1 MRPPECGSLPQGEH
15 MSTEPDAEPSS
26 QKRAAQSVPPA
37 NLGPHNGLDHMVHAL
52 AEIEKLI
59 NHTLT
64 SLTWIEQELS
74 QPLLQQPVGKWS
86 KQDIEVLKRVITGQT
101 RLRMAS
107 SLTQRVLAT
116 AQAARS
122 RTLTTEDVQL
132 ILRWLTAYPSQSITQ
147 TEAAHAEE
155 LLQTMGGAQ
164 VAQERLQQIA
174 LQWQQHYP
182 LHSEALQ
189 KFLAGWKRRDIVQHI
204 VAQGCYE
211 DSRVY
216 ACIKELPKRI
226 SEHLRRAQLI
236 NQDRFNAG

>member
-1 MRPPECGSLPQGEH
+1 MP
-15 MSTEPDAEPSS
+15 TEPNAEPFSS
-26 QKRAAQSVPPA
+26 QKRAAQHVPPA
-37 NLGPHNGLDHMVHAL
+37 DLVPNNGLDHMVHAL

-74 QPLLQQPVGKWS
+74 QPLLQQPVGKVS
-86 KQDIEVLKRVITGQT
+86 KQDIEVLKLAITGQT

-122 RTLTTEDVQL
+122 RTLTADDVVL
-132 ILRWLTAYPSQSITQ
+132 ILRWLTAYPSQSITH
-147 TEAAHAEE
+147 TEAARAEE
-155 LLQTMGGAQ
+155 LLQTMGGPQ
-164 VAQERLQQIA
+164 VVQERLQQIA
-174 LQWQQHYP
+174 QQWQQLYP

-189 KFLAGWKRRDIVQHI
+189 KFLAGWKRREIVQHI
-204 VAQGCYE
+204 VGQGCYE

-236 NQDRFNAG
+236 NQDRFNAS

>member
-1 MRPPECGSLPQGEH
+1 MQP
-15 MSTEPDAEPSS
+15 EPDAEPSS
-26 QKRAAQSVPPA
+26 SQKRAAQPVPPTSLA
-37 NLGPHNGLDHMVHAL
+37 PNKGLDHMVHAL

-74 QPLLQQPVGKWS
+74 QPLLQQPVGKVS
-86 KQDIEVLKRVITGQT
+86 KQDVEVLKLAITGQT

-122 RTLTTEDVQL
+122 QTLTPEDVLL

-147 TEAAHAEE
+147 AEATRAEE

-174 LQWQQHYP
+174 QQWQQRYP

-189 KFLAGWKRRDIVQHI
+189 KFLAGWKHREIVQHI
-204 VAQGCYE
+204 VGQGCYE

-226 SEHLRRAQLI
+226 SEHLRWAQLI
-236 NQDRFNAG
+236 NQERFNAG